1 MIRLRSDKKYK
12 IDPLP
17 PQTCSHQPERFRLG
31 GGGNRC
37 KEIITAR
44 SNNIIW
50 NLQTISA
57 QSHINWNL
65 QNIFAHS
72 QTIYARSYI
81 YWNLQNISAQSH
93 IFYWNL
99 QTFSHID
106 LNLQRKQTGSMDLP
120 VSCTQTF

>member
-44 SNNIIW
+44 SNSIIW

-93 IFYWNL
+93 IFKL
-99 QTFSHID
+99 SHID
-106 LNLQRKQTGSMDLP
+106 LNLHRKQTGSMDLP